1 MPRMHPRYFADSRYY
16 ASSPDPATLCPAPAR
31 PGLDLCGHLTMTI
44 QPSPAGGPR
53 FFATLPN
60 PRWQPNLDLS
70 QPHLLLL
77 LLLLVLLLLLLL
89 AAPPRSFAASPAT
102 ATVAAAAAATVAAA
116 TVAAATVAATAA
128 TAAATAHVAA
138 TVLLLLLT

>member
-1 MPRMHPRYFADSRYY
+1 M
-16 ASSPDPATLCPAPAR
+16 TLCPAPSR

-44 QPSPAGGPR
+44 QPSPAGGTR
-53 FFATLPN
+53 FFAASSN
-60 PRWQPNLDLS
+60 PQWQPNLDLS
-70 QPHLLLL
+70 RPR

-89 AAPPRSFAASPAT
+89 AAPPRSFVASPANVTAT
-102 ATVAAAAAATVAAA
+102 ATVAAAATVAA

-128 TAAATAHVAA
+128 TAAVTAHVAV